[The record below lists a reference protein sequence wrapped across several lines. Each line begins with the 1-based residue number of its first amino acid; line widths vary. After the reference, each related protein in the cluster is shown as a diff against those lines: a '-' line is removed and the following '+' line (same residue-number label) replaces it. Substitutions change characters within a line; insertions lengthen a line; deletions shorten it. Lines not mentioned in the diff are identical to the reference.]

1 MLPVDVPVF
10 LNHSLVTM
18 LMEKSV
24 STGAACNALYVTT
37 IYTDGSTTKRTKR
50 MAAYFGGKSPFLD

>member
-1 MLPVDVPVF
+1 
-10 LNHSLVTM
+10 M